1 MIVIGR
7 ATMQRSIRYQGAI
20 IHDHHILLLKQIE
33 HASGRSSWLLPG
45 GRFEPYDETEERCV
59 QREVREETGL
69 HVQVQRLL
77 LDEPN
82 ISGRS
87 YQRRKTY
94 LCSVLDGEAR
104 PGYEPEAEY
113 AAAYSFIEV
122 GRLDLRR
129 STGWNEQIVHDPITH
144 PLLQQLQAA
153 LGYVPAERS
162 SGSHQ
167 E

>member
-1 MIVIGR
+1 MVH
-7 ATMQRSIRYQGAI
+7 RSIRYQGAV

-33 HASGRSSWLLPG
+33 HASGRSYWLLPG
-45 GRFEPYDETEERCV
+45 GRMEPYETEERCV
-59 QREVREETGL
+59 QREVLEETSL
-69 HVQVQRLL
+69 QVQVQRLL

-104 PGYEPEAEY
+104 LGYEPEAEY

-122 GRLDLRR
+122 GWFDLRR
-129 STGWNEQIVHDPITH
+129 SSGWNEQIVHDPITY
-144 PLLQQLQAA
+144 PLLQQLQSA
-153 LGYVPAERS
+153 LGYLAAERS
-162 SGSHQ
+162 SDSHQ